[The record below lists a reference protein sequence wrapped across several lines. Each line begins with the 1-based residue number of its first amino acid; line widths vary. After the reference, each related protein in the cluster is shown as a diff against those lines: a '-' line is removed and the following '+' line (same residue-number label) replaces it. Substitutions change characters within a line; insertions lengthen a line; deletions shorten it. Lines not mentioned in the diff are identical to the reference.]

1 MNQQLTGLNLDIV
14 AATKKPATSTINVD
28 FFSGAGII
36 EGEIKLASQPVN
48 SKNFSRIELEEN
60 IVIVGEGNRIVF
72 SEAMADKI
80 PEKLKIPAMALQYI
94 QMLSN
99 LEYEAIGI
107 NIRGFLSFPEDK
119 DAASKYIVSNFLANA
134 SWQTIGELP
143 VRAAS
148 INLVFD
154 RERSPFYLNI
164 AEAAM
169 RKEEDEATVPIVMFS
184 GSFSYVLNGNA
195 AEKLAYMH
203 EVIANW
209 QTDFTAF
216 NEIINN
222 HFLAQNTVGSYQEM
236 PQMSSYQEITQ
247 IEAYQEIP
255 QTESESR
262 TNLFAMNG
270 VL

>member
-1 MNQQLTGLNLDIV
+1 MNQQLAGLNLDIV
-14 AATKKPATSTINVD
+14 AATKKPATSTINLD

-36 EGEIKLASQPVN
+36 EGEIKLASGPVN

-60 IVIVGEGNRIVF
+60 IVIVGEGNRVVF
-72 SEAMADKI
+72 SEAMAGKTPDQ
-80 PEKLKIPAMALQYI
+80 LKIPVIASKYI

-99 LEYEAIGI
+99 LEYEAIGV
-107 NIRGFLSFPEDK
+107 NIRGFLSFPEGK
-119 DAASKYIVSNFLANA
+119 DAASRYIASNFLANA
-134 SWQTIGELP
+134 SWQTIGFSP
-143 VRAAS
+143 VRAS

-184 GSFSYVLNGNA
+184 GSFSYVVNGESA
-195 AEKLAYMH
+195 AEKIAYMH
-203 EVIANW
+203 EIIANW

-222 HFLAQNTVGSYQEM
+222 HFLAQNTAVNYQEM
-236 PQMSSYQEITQ
+236 PQMSSYQEMPQ
-247 IEAYQEIP
+247 IEAYQEMS
-255 QTESESR
+255 QTESESE
-262 TNLFAMNG
+262 TNLFVMNG
-270 VL
+270 VS